1 MEVIVP
7 ADVKP
12 DPDLEASG
20 RNLPNSRQRVSAAL
34 STSSGGGHSKIT
46 SIYSSSGNNSHHHHP
61 HHHSIASSAASLIS
75 SSVPVRITTLS
86 GQQLQTMA
94 KSSGLSV
101 VHVTVPQVSKSK
113 TSSISYVDFYTRRS
127 GCFFFFNFV
136 FLGTPF
142 HFKKNIYIIVSFL
155 QFLSQL

>member
-12 DPDLEASG
+12 DPGDLEASG
-20 RNLPNSRQRVSAAL
+20 RNLPVNSRQRVSAAL
-34 STSSGGGHSKIT
+34 STSSGGGGHSKIT
-46 SIYSSSGNNSHHHHP
+46 SIYSSSGNNSHHHHHHP
-61 HHHSIASSAASLIS
+61 HHHSISSSAASLIS

-101 VHVTVPQVSKSK
+101 VHVTVPQVSK
-113 TSSISYVDFYTRRS
+113 I
-127 GCFFFFNFV
+127 
-136 FLGTPF
+136 
-142 HFKKNIYIIVSFL
+142 KNE
-155 QFLSQL
+155 

>member
-20 RNLPNSRQRVSAAL
+20 RNLPVNSRQRVSAAL

-46 SIYSSSGNNSHHHHP
+46 SIYSSSGNNSHHHHHHHP

-113 TSSISYVDFYTRRS
+113 NRVE
-127 GCFFFFNFV
+127 
-136 FLGTPF
+136 FLT
-142 HFKKNIYIIVSFL
+142 
-155 QFLSQL
+155 

>member
-20 RNLPNSRQRVSAAL
+20 RNLPVNSRQRVSSAL
-34 STSSGGGHSKIT
+34 STSSGGGHSRIT
-46 SIYSSSGNNSHHHHP
+46 SIYSSSGNNSHHHHHP

-101 VHVTVPQVSKSK
+101 VHVTVPQVSIKK
-113 TSSISYVDFYTRRS
+113 SSISYVDFCTKGEVDVS
-127 GCFFFFNFV
+127 VSNTFF
-136 FLGTPF
+136 LEL
-142 HFKKNIYIIVSFL
+142 HFI
-155 QFLSQL
+155 